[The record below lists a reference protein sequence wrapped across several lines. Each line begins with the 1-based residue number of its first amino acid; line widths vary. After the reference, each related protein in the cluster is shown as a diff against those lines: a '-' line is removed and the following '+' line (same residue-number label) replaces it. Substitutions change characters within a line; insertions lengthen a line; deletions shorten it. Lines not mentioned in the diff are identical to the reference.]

1 MSMLSREKIW
11 STRAMWQGAAPLAI
25 QLAHAGGIAHNA
37 ALADAA
43 EADNGAHCAPVPR
56 DLCIRRHAGTITQ
69 NHCSR
74 EKKKGKRYL
83 QCTMSDHMYKQF
95 RVK

>member
-1 MSMLSREKIW
+1 
-11 STRAMWQGAAPLAI
+11 MWQGAAPLAI

-43 EADNGAHCAPVPR
+43 EADNGAHCASVPR
-56 DLCIRRHAGTITQ
+56 DLCIWRHAGTITQ

-74 EKKKGKRYL
+74 EEKKRANLIYSA
-83 QCTMSDHMYKQF
+83 QCQITCINNAE
-95 RVK
+95 

>member
-1 MSMLSREKIW
+1 MLSRENIW

-25 QLAHAGGIAHNA
+25 QLAYAGGIAHNA

-43 EADNGAHCAPVPR
+43 EADNGAHCAPVPW

-74 EKKKGKRYL
+74 EEKRANVTYSA
-83 QCTMSDHMYKQF
+83 QCQITCINNSE
-95 RVK
+95 